1 MHRFR
6 GFLSAGKRH
15 SRAPHPLAPQQTPAF
30 CHTPTSVPIPA
41 HCICMYRAK
50 TNPAFPHD
58 AHSPLVS
65 AVFAAREY
73 LSFPLSEPT
82 KNHLPFFWHFSIFSD
97 TMQTRRK
104 PPAGS
109 FLLATGYRVS
119 HSTYFTSGR
128 LAAAADWPTRR
139 VFSSGASG
147 RKATPGYSSSTTR
160 DATSMMIS
168 PPLPDI
174 TRPIICTC
182 LMS

>member
-73 LSFPLSEPT
+73 LWFPLSEST
-82 KNHLPFFWHFSIFSD
+82 KNHLPFFRHFSIFSD

-109 FLLATGYRVS
+109 SSLQQDTVYLTTLISLQAGLLRRQTGLR
-119 HSTYFTSGR
+119 G
-128 LAAAADWPTRR
+128 
-139 VFSSGASG
+139 VFSRPVLQDG
-147 RKATPGYSSSTTR
+147 RQHRDTPHPSRG
-160 DATSMMIS
+160 MQ
-168 PPLPDI
+168 LP
-174 TRPIICTC
+174 
-182 LMS
+182 